1 MADWWVKL
9 RDTTSK
15 VTWPCNCVATPHE
28 VTWQIKKRYIST
40 SPKALTAKLGK
51 VEIYN
56 KRSPSMKSFESLSS
70 WSSDHVADKKR
81 YISTS
86 ARTMAKKPDRVV
98 DSKAGL
104 LSTKPH
110 NLLITWSHKV
120 IKQMQNVINLFLRDL
135 WLSNFTEGW
144 LMIKSHV
151 SNNNVTHPSDQVV
164 TWSHETNQL
173 HDIFIL
179 WSLMPLN
186 LTGWW
191 LVKLKSRRLFN

>member
-1 MADWWVKL
+1 MTL
-9 RDTTSK
+9 RLRGHATWSH
-15 VTWPCNCVATPHE
+15 VTN
-28 VTWQIKKRYIST
+28 KKRYVST
-40 SPKALTAKLGK
+40 SLKAMAAKLGK

-70 WSSDHVADKKR
+70 WSSDRVADKKR

-86 ARTMAKKPDRVV
+86 ARTMAMKLDRMV

-110 NLLITWSHKV
+110 NLLITWSNKV
-120 IKQMQNVINLFLRDL
+120 IKQTQNIINLFLRDL
-135 WLSNFTEGW
+135 WLSNLTEGW
-144 LMIKSHV
+144 LMIMSHV
-151 SNNNVTHPSDQVV
+151 SNNKVTYPSDHVL
-164 TWSHETNQL
+164 TWSRETNEL